1 MCETLDRVQTN
12 DRVCDARRESD
23 CNAFL
28 PPLPANHAS
37 LLFLFL
43 QRNNR
48 AIASSYPI
56 PTTILNKHCCRFFVG
71 LNPES
76 DAPYIDHLEKGY
88 NLEIKDRAKA
98 EVEACRQYLTE
109 TYFQGSI
116 DYEFVEIEG

>member
-1 MCETLDRVQTN
+1 M
-12 DRVCDARRESD
+12 
-23 CNAFL
+23 
-28 PPLPANHAS
+28 
-37 LLFLFL
+37 
-43 QRNNR
+43 
-48 AIASSYPI
+48 
-56 PTTILNKHCCRFFVG
+56 G

-116 DYEFVEIEG
+116 DYEFVEIEGSLFQAFNT